1 MNESW
6 ATTLTQHG
14 AQFENGRVQTYNSLH
29 TELTAA
35 EDGTVFGDLSHE
47 GLILAS
53 GDDAIAFLQGQF
65 SNDVLILTTDG
76 EGERKSEGKNSNA
89 QWNSWSSP
97 KGRLLATFLMWR
109 GKQGVFMQLPRAL
122 QPAIQKRLSMFVL
135 RSKVKLDDISSQW
148 VKLGIADRNANRLE
162 ANIHEA
168 LGSID
173 LAPMQTTHTALGRII
188 RLSPHRFEVVAS
200 IENAALIWQKLSTLA
215 TPVGAPV
222 WEGFAIREG
231 IITILP
237 ETQDAFVAQMAN
249 FELIGGVNF
258 KKGCYPGQEIV
269 ARTQYRGILKRRMVW
284 VHGKA
289 EIMPKPGDSIYAPEF
304 PDQAAGQIA
313 NIAPSLDGGFDALV
327 VAQLESI
334 NANSLRLTDAADGQA
349 LSIQS
354 LPYPFI

>member
-14 AQFENGRVQTYNSLH
+14 AQFENGRVQTYTSLRA
-29 TELTAA
+29 ELAAA
-35 EDGTVFGDLSHE
+35 EDGTVFCDLSHE

-53 GDDAIAFLQGQF
+53 GDDAAAFLQGQF
-65 SNDVLILTTDG
+65 SNDVLALAADSASGT
-76 EGERKSEGKNSNA
+76 A

-122 QPAIQKRLSMFVL
+122 QPAIQKRLGMFVL
-135 RSKVKLDDISSQW
+135 RSKVKLDDISDQW
-148 VKLGIADRNANRLE
+148 VKLGVADRNANRLE
-162 ANIHEA
+162 ANIRA
-168 LGSID
+168 AFGPIS

-200 IENAALIWQKLSTLA
+200 VGNAALIWQQLSALA

-237 ETQDAFVAQMAN
+237 DTQDAFVAQMAN

-334 NANSLRLTDAADGQA
+334 NANSLRLTGIDGQA
-349 LSIQS
+349 LAIQP